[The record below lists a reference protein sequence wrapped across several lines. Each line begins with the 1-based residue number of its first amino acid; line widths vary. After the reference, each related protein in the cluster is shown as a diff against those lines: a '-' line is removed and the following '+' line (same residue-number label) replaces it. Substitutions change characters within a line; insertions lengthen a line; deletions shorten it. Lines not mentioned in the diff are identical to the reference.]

1 MFLLLWVVV
10 VDNFHLILVIW
21 IPAKLMNITLKVKI
35 NVYLINVSVQ
45 PSLKNVSLVSRKK
58 HANTESLTHDHLILF
73 DYFNYGGLTQ
83 GHHIQ

>member
-10 VDNFHLILVIW
+10 VDNFHLILVLVIW

-58 HANTESLTHDHLILF
+58 HALVFKATLKVLLMT
-73 DYFNYGGLTQ
+73 T
-83 GHHIQ
+83 

>member
-35 NVYLINVSVQ
+35 NVYLINVLVQ

-58 HANTESLTHDHLILF
+58 HALVFKATLKVLLMT
-73 DYFNYGGLTQ
+73 T
-83 GHHIQ
+83 